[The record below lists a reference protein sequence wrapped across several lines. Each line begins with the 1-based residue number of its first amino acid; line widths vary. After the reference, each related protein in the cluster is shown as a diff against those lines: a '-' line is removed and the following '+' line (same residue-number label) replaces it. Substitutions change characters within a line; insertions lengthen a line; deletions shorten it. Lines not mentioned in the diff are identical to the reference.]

1 MVITLGRV
9 SGVQPTAVAWVIF
22 CVGETW
28 RWGGLEG
35 HLLLNGSLA
44 NFSSKGH
51 FYHHAMLHFLN
62 CIDKHLKRKKTLLYR
77 ILYVKELGEFQR
89 YICSHYR

>member
-44 NFSSKGH
+44 NFSSKGN
-51 FYHHAMLHFLN
+51 FYHHAMFHFLN
-62 CIDKHLKRKKTLLYR
+62 TFEETKKREKHKWLM
-77 ILYVKELGEFQR
+77 VV
-89 YICSHYR
+89 